1 MRARRRI
8 HELMLLAIAAC
19 TLTAALGGCSLFL
32 DHEAVI
38 DVDVVEGVVPLTIRF
53 DGCRS
58 TGSSGIES
66 YRWRFGN
73 GDESFDASGTY
84 TYLHAG
90 SFPLTLTVRGFDGET
105 RTTSVQIEVKA
116 CIWLADASL
125 GKVYKLGLDGQLV
138 TEFDAPAAS
147 PHGVAIVESGGAW
160 RLYVA
165 CQGGGFPGIYRID
178 PGTGTVVSELPAP
191 AQAPLSLAYGGD
203 APRRVWHVD
212 GTSRKIYE
220 LNPGDL
226 LVLGSF
232 GSSYFY
238 ATGQVAEIG
247 LLRAPAGLA
256 WTREEPTPGVLWYLE
271 GSTQLLYRIRIV
283 PPSSILGGLQL
294 TVDGEGVPLDPSVFP
309 VTGMDWYE
317 GYLWVVDA
325 DHAQVVQIDP
335 ATGRKTGVAVVEL
348 PGANAAG
355 LTFQK

>member
-147 PHGVAIVESGGAW
+147 PCDRRVGRRMALVRRLSGG
-160 RLYVA
+160 R
-165 CQGGGFPGIYRID
+165 
-178 PGTGTVVSELPAP
+178 VSWHL
-191 AQAPLSLAYGGD
+191 QDRSGD
-203 APRRVWHVD
+203 GNRGER
-212 GTSRKIYE
+212 TSG
-220 LNPGDL
+220 P
-226 LVLGSF
+226 
-232 GSSYFY
+232 GSSS
-238 ATGQVAEIG
+238 A
-247 LLRAPAGLA
+247 
-256 WTREEPTPGVLWYLE
+256 
-271 GSTQLLYRIRIV
+271 
-283 PPSSILGGLQL
+283 
-294 TVDGEGVPLDPSVFP
+294 
-309 VTGMDWYE
+309 
-317 GYLWVVDA
+317 
-325 DHAQVVQIDP
+325 
-335 ATGRKTGVAVVEL
+335 
-348 PGANAAG
+348 
-355 LTFQK
+355 

>member
-1 MRARRRI
+1 M
-8 HELMLLAIAAC
+8 
-19 TLTAALGGCSLFL
+19 
-32 DHEAVI
+32 
-38 DVDVVEGVVPLTIRF
+38 
-53 DGCRS
+53 
-58 TGSSGIES
+58 
-66 YRWRFGN
+66 
-73 GDESFDASGTY
+73 
-84 TYLHAG
+84 
-90 SFPLTLTVRGFDGET
+90 
-105 RTTSVQIEVKA
+105 
-116 CIWLADASL
+116 
-125 GKVYKLGLDGQLV
+125 
-138 TEFDAPAAS
+138 
-147 PHGVAIVESGGAW
+147 
-160 RLYVA
+160 
-165 CQGGGFPGIYRID
+165 
-178 PGTGTVVSELPAP
+178 VSELPAP

-309 VTGMDWYE
+309 VTGMDWYK